1 MKLKHVATLAAFL
14 TQLAVSSALAADV
27 AMPAD
32 YDWSGISIGIVG
44 SHNSGKDVWSDG
56 DYPLED
62 AMFFGGFVGYDYQI
76 DHFVL
81 GARATGQFGSMKE
94 EDYPSFEYQAFY
106 DFNGRAGFALDRALV
121 YATGGYSISSIEED
135 GTSYTRGGY
144 NIGGGLEYAV
154 TDNVIVGAEYVYR
167 AMDAECEPHD
177 ESFEQKINTVQ
188 AHIAFKF

>member
-1 MKLKHVATLAAFL
+1 MNLSRLAAVVAV
-14 TQLAVSSALAADV
+14 LAPLAASRAFAADV
-27 AMPAD
+27 SVPAE
-32 YDWSGISIGIVG
+32 YDWTGISVGVVG
-44 SHNSGKDVWSDG
+44 SYNTGKDVWEDG

-62 AMFFGGFVGYDYQI
+62 AAFLGGFIGYDYQV

-94 EDYPSFEYQAFY
+94 KDYPDFEYQAFY
-106 DFNGRAGFALDRALV
+106 DLNGRAGFALDRALI

-135 GTSYTRGGY
+135 GEAYSRDGY

-167 AMDAECEPHD
+167 ALEADCEPHGD
-177 ESFEQKINTVQ
+177 QFEQKINSVQ
-188 AHIAFKF
+188 AHVSFKF